1 MLDIST
7 IDTGQLD
14 AIPEPTSWQAPHI
27 AQTITEQIFTG
38 TLILNNTCKIIYAD
52 TAAELLLGSSTGKL
66 LHKDARILL
75 APEPFEALDVSAGHV
90 HRYTTHLHSYRTTK
104 TLASITL
111 NSSLIGNRK
120 LIFVSIAVI
129 NDTVEMQESLQMN
142 QRLASLG
149 MLTASIAHELKN
161 PINVITNTCDN
172 LNLAIA
178 EEAPQSLSL
187 SRYVSMIQKNAW
199 HCARLVETLR
209 SYMHKNQHGNT
220 CDLNQLLKDAV
231 SLVKPQFQRQRN
243 VQLNI
248 DLGEDVGDLMCVPS
262 QITQVLI
269 NLLTNACDA
278 VAKKEGMVWVKTWDV
293 PELNSV
299 AVSIRD
305 NGHGI
310 PQDLMEEIFEP
321 FFTTKRQT
329 DGTGMGLFIAAEIV
343 KRHNGWIRVQNQL
356 DENTEVNGVQFT
368 IMLPRK

>member
-7 IDTGQLD
+7 IDASQFD
-14 AIPEPTSWQAPHI
+14 AIPEPTSWQAPHM
-27 AQTITEQIFTG
+27 AQTLTEQIFTG
-38 TLILNNTCKIIYAD
+38 TLILNNRYKVVYAD
-52 TAAELLLGSSTGKL
+52 TAAELLLGTSTGKL
-66 LHKDARILL
+66 LHKDARLL
-75 APEPFEALDVSAGHV
+75 LDEEPFEALYLSAGNV
-90 HRYTTHLHSYRTTK
+90 HRYTAMLHSYRSTK
-104 TLASITL
+104 TMASITL
-111 NSSLIGNRK
+111 NNSLVGNRK
-120 LIFVSIAVI
+120 LIFVSISVI
-129 NDTVEMQESLQMN
+129 NDNIEMQEALQMN

-161 PINVITNTCDN
+161 PISVITNTCDN
-172 LNLAIA
+172 LSLAIA
-178 EEAPQSLSL
+178 EEAPESLSL

-209 SYMHKNQHGNT
+209 SYMHKNQHGDT
-220 CDLNQLLKDAV
+220 CELNQLIQDAIG
-231 SLVKPQFQRQRN
+231 LIKPQFQRQRN
-243 VQLNI
+243 VQLNV
-248 DLGEDVGDLMCVPS
+248 DLGKDVGSLMCVPS

-278 VAKKEGMVWVKTWDV
+278 VAKKEGMVWVKAWDV
-293 PELNSV
+293 PELDSV

-321 FFTTKRQT
+321 FFTTKRQA

-368 IMLPRK
+368 VMLPRT